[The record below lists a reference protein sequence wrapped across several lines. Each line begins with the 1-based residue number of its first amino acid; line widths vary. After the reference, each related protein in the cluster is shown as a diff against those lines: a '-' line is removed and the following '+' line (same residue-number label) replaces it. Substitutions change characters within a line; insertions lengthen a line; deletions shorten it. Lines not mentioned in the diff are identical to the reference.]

1 MPEHS
6 ITNEHLIELR
16 VKNITD
22 LFINDYDIM
31 RQNPDIIS

>member
-1 MPEHS
+1 MPKPS
-6 ITNEHLIELR
+6 ITNEHLVEVR
-16 VKNITD
+16 VKNIAD